1 MSSGIFISYRRS
13 GGLETARN
21 LRDRLS
27 SLNYKVFFDL
37 TSMREGKFNRQI
49 FDEIAQADDF
59 ILILSEGSLD
69 RCVEEQDWL
78 RLEIQRA
85 LLLHK
90 NIIPVWKPSFQ
101 GFPLSLPQ
109 DIADVKLYDSVKL
122 SEDYYDAFFQKVLAR
137 LKSQRTNNII
147 ENDPKFTVTVGK
159 DSRFITFSEW
169 LDKKRRFK
177 FLRFNSWLIA
187 ILLVVSC
194 VICGIL
200 IGTRSNDDVSIE
212 TIVGVLCILFSFLFM
227 YAARFMARFK
237 KKFSSDFSEVE
248 RNRKALKVV
257 RNTKGEWG
265 LIRVGFSTIK
275 ILLSCKYNNIQR
287 IDKNNYV
294 LVTSAGKALYNRKRQ
309 RIVGQGPYETIK
321 KTKYKIECVGINKI
335 DMFSLDGYQRYD

>member
-90 NIIPVWKPSFQ
+90 NIIPVWKPAFQ
-101 GFPLSLPQ
+101 GFPPSLPQ

-122 SEDYYDAFFQKVLAR
+122 SEDYYDAFFQKVLVR
-137 LKSQRTNNII
+137 LKSQRTNNVID
-147 ENDPKFTVTVGK
+147 NDPKYTVAVGQ
-159 DSRFITFSEW
+159 DSRFITFTEW

-177 FLRFNSWLIA
+177 FLQLYSWLVVIQ
-187 ILLVVSC
+187 LVVFGGIFIGEGMYYSHGDISTETVGG
-194 VICGIL
+194 VI
-200 IGTRSNDDVSIE
+200 
-212 TIVGVLCILFSFLFM
+212 CILFSFLFI
-227 YAARFMARFK
+227 YTARFVGRLK

-248 RNRKALKVV
+248 RSRKALKVV

-275 ILLSCKYNNIQR
+275 ILLPCKYNNIQR
-287 IDKNNYV
+287 IDQNNYV

-309 RIVGQGPYETIK
+309 CIVGQGPYETIK